1 MRKQVVTQG
10 PQEPST
16 VEPDWLDLERVAR
29 VEVTSE
35 EAAHPIDS
43 ALIPGAGLG
52 WRAAESGGQAIR
64 LVFDAPQKITRIRL
78 QFEEPMGGGRTQE
91 FALRWS
97 PGGGQPYREIVRQQ
111 YNFSPP
117 DETSE
122 VEDYAVEL
130 DGVAL
135 LELVITPDISG
146 GFACASL
153 AQLRLAG
160 SPAEAAGHGSSA
172 QPA

>member
-10 PQEPST
+10 SQEPST
-16 VEPDWLDLERVAR
+16 VEPDWLDLESIAR

-35 EAAHPIDS
+35 EAEHPVES
-43 ALIPGAGLG
+43 ALIPGTGLG
-52 WRAAESGGQAIR
+52 WRAADSGEQSIR
-64 LVFDAPQKITRIRL
+64 LLFDAPQRIRRIRL
-78 QFEEPMGGGRTQE
+78 QFEEQMGGGRTQE
-91 FALRWS
+91 FVLRWS

-117 DETSE
+117 DVTSE

-130 DGVAL
+130 DGVAA

-160 SPAEAAGHGSSA
+160 GPAEAM
-172 QPA
+172 